1 MDKLK
6 SFFKNNSYG
15 FYVSFAVSL
24 LTLVTLIVY
33 ANAYGSNDRYMSWAG
48 FVIMLVGIV
57 AAVGLTAF
65 KLNEWVPPVLALA
78 NFIALMLYITKIYNY
93 VVVVMVGIDVAS
105 FSTQFLSCT
114 VLFAILMVASIANI
128 FFKQVK
134 EVE

>member
-1 MDKLK
+1 MNKLK
-6 SFFKNNSYG
+6 NYLKNKSYG
-15 FYVSFAVSL
+15 FYVTVFVML
-24 LTLVTLIVY
+24 FTLVTLIVY

-65 KLNEWVPPVLALA
+65 KLNDWVPPVLALA

-114 VLFAILMVASIANI
+114 VLFAILIVASIANI